1 MGENSRDDHWWWPQ
15 KKKRNQLINLLSMY
29 WTNNKL
35 KNLAEKQKEKEK
47 FLSNLTTHD
56 EYTHFPFS

>member
-1 MGENSRDDHWWWPQ
+1 MGENSRDDLWWWPQ

-35 KNLAEKQKEKEK
+35 KNLAEKQKEK
-47 FLSNLTTHD
+47 
-56 EYTHFPFS
+56 